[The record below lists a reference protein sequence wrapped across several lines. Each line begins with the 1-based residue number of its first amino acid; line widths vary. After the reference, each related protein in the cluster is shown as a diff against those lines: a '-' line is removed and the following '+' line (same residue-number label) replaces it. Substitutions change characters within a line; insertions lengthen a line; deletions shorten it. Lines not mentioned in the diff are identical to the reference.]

1 MSEAI
6 FSCVICKT
14 ESRSSFSEIRH
25 HEYSCR
31 LAQNNKSRQKR
42 NATAVVCNKPSKK
55 LTLISSYIESV
66 HYNERNVQI
75 GEEIFPLLND
85 ASSAS
90 FETSLVPNY
99 VDSQMFMFEVSFSKE
114 HFYCNTWHEFTNLPI
129 NSINIDLYADL
140 KFYSDQLATGNVSE
154 RAGKA
159 AIARILRHEP
169 SIPPPN
175 NWITTK
181 RRVENLLQNFKKLIY
196 TVPFPSEWNIP
207 DDIPRVTI
215 EVRDILDI
223 IATVM
228 ADPKLQSSG
237 EFHLRGFKIEED
249 VTGKKSRR
257 KIIGCDHI
265 MSSFWALKAQE
276 KIDKVNPD
284 KESFLIPIIL
294 YEDGVTVDSAMTKSV
309 DNIVLTL
316 GNYSKKLRMVDY
328 SKHHVGFVPKIQKS
342 AKILNSLQLM
352 YGKTRGSEIWKL
364 FKFKLRRE
372 IYRLILSP
380 LKSVPL
386 TGNYDCK
393 FFLKVIETVI

>member
-1 MSEAI
+1 
-6 FSCVICKT
+6 
-14 ESRSSFSEIRH
+14 
-25 HEYSCR
+25 
-31 LAQNNKSRQKR
+31 
-42 NATAVVCNKPSKK
+42 
-55 LTLISSYIESV
+55 
-66 HYNERNVQI
+66 
-75 GEEIFPLLND
+75 
-85 ASSAS
+85 
-90 FETSLVPNY
+90 
-99 VDSQMFMFEVSFSKE
+99 
-114 HFYCNTWHEFTNLPI
+114 
-129 NSINIDLYADL
+129 
-140 KFYSDQLATGNVSE
+140 
-154 RAGKA
+154 
-159 AIARILRHEP
+159 
-169 SIPPPN
+169 
-175 NWITTK
+175 
-181 RRVENLLQNFKKLIY
+181 
-196 TVPFPSEWNIP
+196 
-207 DDIPRVTI
+207 
-215 EVRDILDI
+215 
-223 IATVM
+223 M

-380 LKSVPL
+380 LKSVPS

-393 FFLKVIETVI
+393 VFLKVIETVI